1 MFKKKSPLV
10 FTNTI
15 RLGNADEEIESNI
28 PDEFQSLVVPDNGDG
43 CYYSKQIARIASESE
58 NKLIELII
66 IPDRY
71 FTDPEVLQTVQTR
84 DAAHLSKNGI
94 GVVMT
99 ATAAKSIT
107 PEMFPDELWCK
118 IYKLSTIRH
127 GFETEQQDE
136 NAELLINLARICV
149 EKKAASF
156 HEIVI
161 RACGGAGFLHQG
173 LADPSILQPI
183 GLLSGPELDETT
195 AQQARSFL
203 HGTTGEH
210 GSPEYKTLKQ
220 LSIRT
225 QTLNIKH
232 VALSD
237 PDCMNVVYNMR
248 ATLDKI
254 PLLRHLSVKAYY
266 DTVNPV
272 PEHNPTRM
280 GRWEVKRRPASLLFP
295 KAVRLISPDY
305 EESGEEKKNHLTRSA
320 MT

>member
-1 MFKKKSPLV
+1 MPEKITPIV
-10 FTNTI
+10 FTNII
-15 RLGNADEEIESNI
+15 RLGSADEEIESSI
-28 PDEFQSLVVPDNGDG
+28 PDEFQSLVVQDSGDG
-43 CYYSKQIARIASESE
+43 SYHSEQIRRITSESE

-84 DAAHLSKNGI
+84 DAAHLRKNGI

-99 ATAAKSIT
+99 ATTAKSIT

-127 GFETEQQDE
+127 GFEMQQQDE
-136 NAELLINLARICV
+136 NASLLIHLAKICI

-161 RACGGAGFLHQG
+161 RACGGAGFLNKG
-173 LADPSILQPI
+173 LVDPSTLQPI
-183 GLLSGPELDETT
+183 GLLSGPELDEAT

-203 HGTTGEH
+203 HGTTGDH

-225 QTLNIKH
+225 QTLGIKH
-232 VALSD
+232 VSLSD
-237 PDCMNVVYNMR
+237 PDHVNVLYSMR
-248 ATLDKI
+248 AALDQT

-280 GRWEVKRRPASLLFP
+280 GRWEVRRRPASLFFP

-305 EESGEEKKNHLTRSA
+305 EEIGEEKRNHLIRTA
-320 MT
+320 IT